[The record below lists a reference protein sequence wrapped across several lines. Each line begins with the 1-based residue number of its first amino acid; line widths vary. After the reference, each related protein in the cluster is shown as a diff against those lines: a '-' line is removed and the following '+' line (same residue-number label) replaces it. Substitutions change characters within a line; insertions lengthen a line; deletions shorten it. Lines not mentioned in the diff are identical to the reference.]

1 MSSCFRDRG
10 LVALP
15 ESAEYI
21 LYATAAASIVSQVGQ
36 RPRVLLY
43 RALRF
48 ICWSVFIPPRNRGT
62 SADI

>member
-1 MSSCFRDRG
+1 M
-10 LVALP
+10 ALP